1 MRHLFTAHGQTA
13 LAALLRQNPLLAFDF
28 DGTLAPIVSRPS
40 LARIPKGVAARLTL
54 LAARLPVAIIT
65 GRAIEDVRRR
75 LGFEPQ
81 FIVGNHGAEDTQE
94 PSMTGFL
101 AQVLNAVRFR
111 LAARQADLGAAGVQV
126 EDKGQS
132 IALHYR
138 RAPQTQRAVG
148 LIHEILLPKD
158 ELLHVFSGKMVINIV
173 AAKAPNKADA
183 LLGLLSRCASDH
195 AFFVGD
201 DVNDEPVFAAAP
213 ETWLTVRIG
222 QEDAASQAMFFLRDP
237 AEIPHLLDQMLQLLG
252 TLPAKAVALRG
263 GLDAPA

>member
-101 AQVLNAVRFR
+101 AQVLDAVRFR

-252 TLPAKAVALRG
+252 TLPAKAAALRG